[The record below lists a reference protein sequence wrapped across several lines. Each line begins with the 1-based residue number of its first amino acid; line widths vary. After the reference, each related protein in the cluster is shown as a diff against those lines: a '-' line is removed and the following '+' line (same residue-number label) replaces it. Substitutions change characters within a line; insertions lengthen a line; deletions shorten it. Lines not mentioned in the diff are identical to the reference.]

1 MIRHFDPNQAESERP
16 SAINPHEIQYEF
28 LLSSAFVVLCV
39 RLSFGTTSP
48 AKRGI
53 AFLGAMF
60 SEPKDQPLS
69 ELAAILAAG
78 LLRLQ
83 SRKSSPNLPAPSD
96 SSLDCEG
103 NSSGD
108 VAGNVEI
115 SRP

>member
-1 MIRHFDPNQAESERP
+1 M
-16 SAINPHEIQYEF
+16 
-28 LLSSAFVVLCV
+28 L
-39 RLSFGTTSP
+39 
-48 AKRGI
+48 
-53 AFLGAMF
+53 

-83 SRKSSPNLPAPSD
+83 SRKSSPNLKGTSD

-103 NSSGD
+103 NSGGD
-108 VAGNVEI
+108 VAAEIEI